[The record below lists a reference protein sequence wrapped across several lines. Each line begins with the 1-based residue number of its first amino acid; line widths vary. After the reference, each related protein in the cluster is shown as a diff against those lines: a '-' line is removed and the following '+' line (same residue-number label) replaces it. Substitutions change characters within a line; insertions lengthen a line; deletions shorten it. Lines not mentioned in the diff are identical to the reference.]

1 MESLYHPLINSGNP
15 IKGITRQIFQEKL
28 GEKGKTFE
36 DVYLILAFGAS
47 DQNYYN
53 WFFYN
58 SEEFNQPQQFPLT
71 Q

>member
-1 MESLYHPLINSGNP
+1 
-15 IKGITRQIFQEKL
+15 
-28 GEKGKTFE
+28 
-36 DVYLILAFGAS
+36 LAFGAS